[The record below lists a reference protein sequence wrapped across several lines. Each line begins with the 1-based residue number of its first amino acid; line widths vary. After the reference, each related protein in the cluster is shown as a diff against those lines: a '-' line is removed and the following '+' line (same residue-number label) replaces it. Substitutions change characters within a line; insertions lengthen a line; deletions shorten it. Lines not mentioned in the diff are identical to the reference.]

1 MTKYRIKTQEEFE
14 ANGSWEITSF
24 GGYPK
29 GWNNCGTMNK
39 YLGIDV
45 DDAQINSIEKG
56 YTVKIDGWS
65 FQKSNFTLNEVIIP
79 EEPIEDILKQIK
91 ENNSLINKPKTMKA
105 VKEVNPVTEKF
116 VFMDKTVNVLNVG
129 YSTCKNVVLY
139 GPGE

>member
-1 MTKYRIKTQEEFE
+1 MTKYRIKTAEEFKTD
-14 ANGSWEITSF
+14 GSWKVTSF
-24 GGYPK
+24 GGYPE
-29 GWNNCGTMNK
+29 GWNNCGSMDR

-65 FQKSNFTLNEVIIP
+65 FQKSNFILNEVIIP